1 MRAMVSRWHVRRTP
15 RSGLIARS
23 RGAWDALRRRVLD
36 EAGWAC
42 ELCGNPA
49 SEVDHR
55 IPLAL
60 GGTDDRWN
68 LRAVCRTCHRRLTA
82 ALRRRR
88 GGGSKTSPRTPGSAP
103 PRLLR
108 TRPGFRPSP
117 EVTDGS
123 TRTAAADCS

>member
-1 MRAMVSRWHVRRTP
+1 MRPSRWHIRRTP
-15 RSGLIARS
+15 RTGLVATS

-49 SEVDHR
+49 AEVDHR

-68 LRAVCRTCHRRLTA
+68 LRAVCRACHRRLTA
-82 ALRRRR
+82 AIRRR
-88 GGGSKTSPRTPGSAP
+88 GEGGRKVPGRTPGAP
-103 PRLLR
+103 PP
-108 TRPGFRPSP
+108 TTSP
-117 EVTDGS
+117 
-123 TRTAAADCS
+123 AHP

>member
-49 SEVDHR
+49 AEVDHR

-68 LRAVCRTCHRRLTA
+68 LRAVCRACHRRLTA
-82 ALRRRR
+82 SIRRGG
-88 GGGSKTSPRTPGSAP
+88 GGGSKTSPPDPRERAP
-103 PRLLR
+103 QASSH
-108 TRPGFRPSP
+108 TAGFPAFTGGDRW
-117 EVTDGS
+117 EH
-123 TRTAAADCS
+123 ADRCR

>member
-1 MRAMVSRWHVRRTP
+1 MTAMGSRWHIRRTP

-23 RGAWDALRRRVLD
+23 RGAWETLRRRVMD

-49 SEVDHR
+49 AEVDHR

-68 LRAVCRTCHRRLTA
+68 LRAVCRPCHGRLTA
-82 ALRRRR
+82 AIQRR
-88 GGGSKTSPRTPGSAP
+88 GGGWSRSSGGPARERYTQPISHTA
-103 PRLLR
+103 
-108 TRPGFRPSP
+108 GFPAFTGGDRW
-117 EVTDGS
+117 EHED
-123 TRTAAADCS
+123 RCR